1 MIKSK
6 RKGMV
11 KFGAWALWVS
21 GFLLFLGAQ
30 GFAEDI
36 PKVKPEELKEMI
48 EKGDP
53 SIVIVDTQPKGVYD
67 LGHIKG
73 AVNLPWAPNLKS
85 HGNLPKDKTLILY
98 CDCAHEED
106 STDVAT
112 QLMEKWGYTDIKILE
127 GGWSKWLKAGYPIE
141 KNK

>member
-1 MIKSK
+1 MMKRK

-11 KFGAWALWVS
+11 KFGALALWVC
-21 GFLLFLGAQ
+21 GFLLLSGAQ